1 MSEIERASLC
11 VNAQKDLRE
20 SRSIIIHHQKQ
31 EFSTSSYTT
40 YEEHK
45 EERRGGAPKRGRRA
59 TNVAPLTN
67 YKKDVDILKKYGVS
81 QSDLVS
87 VRLKIQKQNDFLEY
101 GYLRDKITG
110 NTLKLKEC
118 VISSNHNSQRYYA
131 EIQNRIDTLQREA
144 ENANLTPVFLTITLP
159 SEFHPMK
166 QKSEYDTTL
175 IKNPKYNGKKPREA
189 TKILTKMWAKL
200 RQDRSLKD
208 LPKNQR
214 MYYRVNEPH
223 KDGTPHAHILLFIPD
238 DRIEKVE
245 KAFNRFYFSKS
256 NKFVKDIQ
264 NAKSYIMKYINKT
277 LPKSKEHLTEDDEYL
292 NAWYIKNRIN
302 RFCASRSTA
311 PMYLHRLLH
320 HRFTLYALTQIRKG
334 NSLKVLATI
343 DTDKIMEIWDDNELL
358 YIRSENIEVH
368 TINEHKKAA

>member
-1 MSEIERASLC
+1 MTSSYFCSNMSEIERASLC
-11 VNAQKDLRE
+11 GNAQKDLRE
-20 SRSIIIHHQKQ
+20 SRS
-31 EFSTSSYTT
+31 
-40 YEEHK
+40 
-45 EERRGGAPKRGRRA
+45 
-59 TNVAPLTN
+59 LTN

-87 VRLKIQKQNDFLEY
+87 VKLKIQKQNDFLEY
-101 GYLRDKITG
+101 GYIKDKVTG

-118 VISSNHNSQRYYA
+118 VISSNHNPQRYYA

-144 ENANLTPVFLTITLP
+144 ESANLTPVFLTITLP

-166 QKSEYDTTL
+166 QKSKNDTTL
-175 IKNPKYNGKKPREA
+175 IKNLKYNGTQPREA

-208 LPKNQR
+208 LPKNKR

-223 KDGTPHAHILLFIPD
+223 KDGTPHAHILLFIPA

-277 LPKSKEHLTEDDEYL
+277 LPKSKEQITQDDEYL

-311 PMYLHRLLH
+311 PLYLHRLLH
-320 HRFTLYALTQIRKG
+320 HRFTLYALTQVRKG
-334 NSLKVLATI
+334 NSLKVLVTI
-343 DTDKIMEIWDDNELL
+343 DSDKIMEIWDDNELL
-358 YIRSENIEVH
+358 YMRNENIEVH
-368 TINEHKKAA
+368 TINEYKKAA

>member
-1 MSEIERASLC
+1 MTSSYCCSDMSDIEQNSPCGDAR
-11 VNAQKDLRE
+11 KDLRDN
-20 SRSIIIHHQKQ
+20 RS
-31 EFSTSSYTT
+31 
-40 YEEHK
+40 
-45 EERRGGAPKRGRRA
+45 
-59 TNVAPLTN
+59 LTN

-87 VRLKIQKQNDFLEY
+87 VKLKIQKQNDFLEY
-101 GYLRDKITG
+101 GYIKDKVTG

-118 VISSNHNSQRYYA
+118 VISSNHNPQRYYA

-144 ENANLTPVFLTITLP
+144 ESSNLTPVFLTITLP

-166 QKSEYDTTL
+166 QRSEYDTTL
-175 IKNPKYNGKKPREA
+175 IKNPKYNGAEPREA

-208 LPKNQR
+208 LPKNKR

-223 KDGTPHAHILLFIPD
+223 KNGTPHAHILLFIPA

-277 LPKSKEHLTEDDEYL
+277 LPKSKEQITQDDEYL

-311 PMYLHRLLH
+311 PLYLHRLLH
-320 HRFTLYALTQIRKG
+320 HRFTLYALTQVRKG
-334 NSLKVLATI
+334 NSLKVLVTI
-343 DTDKIMEIWDDNELL
+343 DSDKIMEIWDDKELL
-358 YIRSENIEVH
+358 YMRNENIEVH
-368 TINEHKKAA
+368 TINEYKKAA